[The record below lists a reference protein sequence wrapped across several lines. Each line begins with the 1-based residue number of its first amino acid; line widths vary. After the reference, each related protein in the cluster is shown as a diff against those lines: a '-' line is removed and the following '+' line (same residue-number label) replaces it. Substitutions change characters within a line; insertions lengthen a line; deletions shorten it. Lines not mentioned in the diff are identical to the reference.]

1 MKYVILLKDAIWC
14 ETKQNNTRRK
24 ILNKTLVFQRNF
36 NKNLGYRV
44 VVFYFDHRIDVRRQ
58 SGGRVIHE
66 IRCVALQGGRRIG
79 LSTENQVRR
88 EKGRIDALLLQGEW
102 HDSQKRHR

>member
-1 MKYVILLKDAIWC
+1 MASLKKFTIRMKYVILLKDAILNK
-14 ETKQNNTRRK
+14 TK

-36 NKNLGYRV
+36 NKSLGYRV

-66 IRCVALQGGRRIG
+66 IRYVALQGGRRIG

-88 EKGRIDALLLQGEW
+88 EKGRIDALLLQGE
-102 HDSQKRHR
+102 